1 MKNLKI
7 LFVED
12 EPDVSEF
19 ISRMLTRLGHE
30 VIASVITG
38 ETALQLAPHLIP
50 DLVVTDVFLAGGIN
64 GITLANTI
72 NSRYGIP
79 SVIISG
85 EEMECLIRSDESIRS
100 CVFLSK
106 PFSSSELA
114 EAISRAYNREPLSEV
129 SGMIAQTAEPLQTA
143 NSKGKPLNRPQG

>member
-7 LFVED
+7 LSVED
-12 EPDVSEF
+12 EPDLSEF

-30 VIASVITG
+30 VIASVTTG

-85 EEMECLIRSDESIRS
+85 EEMDCLMRMDESIRLY
-100 CVFLSK
+100 VFLSK
-106 PFSSSELA
+106 PFSSNELA
-114 EAISRAYNREPLSEV
+114 EAISRAYNREPLF
-129 SGMIAQTAEPLQTA
+129 
-143 NSKGKPLNRPQG
+143 NRPQG